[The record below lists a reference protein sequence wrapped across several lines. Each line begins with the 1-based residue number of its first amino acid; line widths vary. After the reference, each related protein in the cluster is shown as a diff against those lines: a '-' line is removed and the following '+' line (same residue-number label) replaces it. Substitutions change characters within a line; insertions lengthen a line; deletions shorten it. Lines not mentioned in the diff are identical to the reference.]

1 MSNKRFDEKKLEKW
15 DLPLG
20 FSRALVQDEETV
32 KVFVSM
38 PKPEREKYIERAKEA
53 TSKTEMQ
60 RIVGDIASTNFVD
73 FI

>member
-1 MSNKRFDEKKLEKW
+1 MSNKKINEKKLEKW

-20 FSRALVQDEETV
+20 FSRALMQNEEAV

-38 PKPEREKYIERAKEA
+38 PKLEREKYTERAREA

-60 RIVGDIASTNFVD
+60 RIVGDIAATNFVD